1 MNRGI
6 SFEEVEEIF
15 KQIIKLYRT
24 KSKDYTEELKRV
36 IEMIWSSDIEKVIKS
51 WEELFSE
58 GLPTEKEFLN
68 LLAKTTRWFSFVDK
82 HNQNRLFVLIIY
94 LV

>member
-51 WEELFSE
+51 
-58 GLPTEKEFLN
+58 
-68 LLAKTTRWFSFVDK
+68 
-82 HNQNRLFVLIIY
+82 
-94 LV
+94 